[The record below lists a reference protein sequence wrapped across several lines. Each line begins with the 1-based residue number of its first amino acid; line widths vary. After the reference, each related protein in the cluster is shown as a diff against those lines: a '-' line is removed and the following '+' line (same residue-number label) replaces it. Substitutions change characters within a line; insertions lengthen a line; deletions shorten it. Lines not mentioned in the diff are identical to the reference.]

1 MTIAFILIQCGN
13 IDVEL
18 VIEDLKKVK
27 SIIEIQ
33 GVFGSYDIIVKMQAK
48 DRATLQEIITLQIR
62 TIKKLGITQTS
73 LLNCSDGE

>member
-48 DRATLQEIITLQIR
+48 R
-62 TIKKLGITQTS
+62 
-73 LLNCSDGE
+73 